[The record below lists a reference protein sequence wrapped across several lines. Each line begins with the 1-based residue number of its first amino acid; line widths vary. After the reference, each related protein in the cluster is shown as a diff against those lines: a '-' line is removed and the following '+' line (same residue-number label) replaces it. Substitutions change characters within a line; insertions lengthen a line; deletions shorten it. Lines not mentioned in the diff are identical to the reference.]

1 MNEESKKYGQEAYD
15 IVCHAANEIGPRLPG
30 TENETKFHKYMAQ
43 KLRDIGIKPVE
54 EKFTVAPRGSIGG
67 LPYAG
72 YAGVL
77 MSVLIYVALD
87 NPSVWFAIFAIAFC
101 MTTWLIFDVLLYHTW
116 FDIFFPHET
125 SRNTYGELLPEDG
138 EYDYTIMLSAH
149 TDTSWTWKHSLRTYR
164 YRKRADYATRGLLST
179 IAKVGFG
186 AVCYFFLVG
195 VAVFMAVLETGGLFH
210 AQWAAEIVA
219 RPSFH
224 NFIVALHFIPIVT
237 TIGCIFVGIWND
249 PHGRNASPGAMDNA
263 TGIAL
268 SYEVTKYFKEHP
280 EKMPKR
286 CRIID
291 MNCGSEE
298 AGLRGSIAFT
308 RDHEGED
315 ILKNCWNINID
326 SIADA
331 DHFEVINGDTW
342 QFCRF
347 DKDLE
352 KMFRDTF
359 AEKGIVSKTK
369 DYAMK
374 NPVGGCDSTPMT
386 RAGIKS
392 VTFAAQN
399 PTLTYYYHTWRDL
412 PERFT
417 ADTVAQGFDVVI
429 SVIDKIAAFQEAN
442 GFNGVN
448 N

>member
-1 MNEESKKYGQEAYD
+1 MNEDSKKYGQEAYD

-30 TENETKFHKYMAQ
+30 TESETKFHKYMGQ
-43 KLRDIGIKPVE
+43 KLRDIGIQPVE

-101 MTTWLIFDVLLYHTW
+101 MTIWLIFDVLLYHTW

-138 EYDYTIMLSAH
+138 EYDYTIILSGH
-149 TDTSWTWKHSLRTYR
+149 TDTSWTWKHSLRSYR
-164 YRKRADYATRGLLST
+164 YRKNPAYGLLAT
-179 IAKVGFG
+179 IGKVGFG
-186 AVCYFFLVG
+186 AVCFFFLVG
-195 VAVFMAVLETGGLFH
+195 ASVAVSIIFLGYMYSKPWALETVNSL
-210 AQWAAEIVA
+210 
-219 RPSFH
+219 SFN
-224 NFIVALHFIPIVT
+224 NFLTVMHFLPPIT
-237 TIGCIFVGIWND
+237 AIGCVFVCTWND
-249 PHGRNASPGAMDNA
+249 RHDQNASRGAMDNA
-263 TGIAL
+263 SGIAL
-268 SYEVTKYFKEHP
+268 SYQVTKYFAEHP

-291 MNCGSEE
+291 FNCGSEE
-298 AGLRGSIAFT
+298 AGLRGSIAFV
-308 RDHEGED
+308 RDHKGED
-315 ILKNCWNINID
+315 ILKNVWNINID

-331 DHFEVINGDTW
+331 DRFEVINGDVW
-342 QFCRF
+342 QFTRF

-352 KMFRDTF
+352 KMFVDTF
-359 AEKGIVSKTK
+359 HEMGIVSKTPGF
-369 DYAMK
+369 AMK
-374 NPVGGCDSTPMT
+374 NPVGGCDSTPLT
-386 RAGIKS
+386 RAGMKS
-392 VTFAAQN
+392 VTFAAQE

-412 PERFT
+412 PERFSP
-417 ADTVAQGFDVVI
+417 DTVALGFDVVL
-429 SVIDKIAAFQEAN
+429 SVIEKIAAFQQEN